1 MVKKLLIFAAGVGVG
16 VFGSYFYFEKK
27 FQKEISEKKAL
38 DEERAKWAE
47 ERKESVDE
55 EPTDIP
61 EEEEEEVVPRK
72 AKVTQKP
79 LKDLAKDTMEEIIQ
93 ENGYSSPATQE
104 NKTDPDEIEII
115 APEEFGNQ
123 GYSEIELTYYAD
135 GTLADDEDDPMDS
148 AEIIEM
154 VGPYAISN
162 IGKFVDDAVHVR
174 NNAKQ
179 IDFEIL
185 RDERNYEDV
194 VRPRRPGRSS

>member
-27 FQKEISEKKAL
+27 FQKEISEKKSL

-47 ERKESVDE
+47 ERKEAVDE
-55 EPTDIP
+55 EPTDIS
-61 EEEEEEVVPRK
+61 EEEEEVVPRK

-104 NKTDPDEIEII
+104 SKTNLEAIEII
-115 APEEFGNQ
+115 APEEFGNA

-174 NNAKQ
+174 NNEKQ